1 MKKIF
6 SILAVALVA
15 FSFASCDK
23 KNDPDAPGSFTI
35 TVSAITSNSA
45 TVAIEPS
52 NANAAYFWNVFSTEA
67 VNYYGGADSL
77 LALYI
82 EYYKEEGYTY
92 ADLVKGLLIIEAGKD
107 SYDYTGLD
115 PETDYT
121 VIACYIDTT
130 LQLKG
135 KATTKAFKTS
145 EFVVTGS
152 ETLNLAEAEYAWEY
166 YTDYSLGLL
175 QVYAYDQ
182 AKDMEFGMAVY
193 TGQTPNGTFT
203 VEDIYEPYVDY
214 GYTNYYNYLYSENS
228 ALDLSFVEMNVTGA
242 LNADG
247 TYTFGGDVVASNG
260 IKYAF
265 SNVVATEFQDEEGG
279 DVAAAPAKKAVSK
292 VAIKKAIRDLKVKK
306 LAVRK

>member
-1 MKKIF
+1 MER
-6 SILAVALVA
+6 
-15 FSFASCDK
+15 
-23 KNDPDAPGSFTI
+23 TI
-35 TVSAITSNSA
+35 TVTGRGAIHVVPDVTRLE
-45 TVAIEPS
+45 VRI
-52 NANAAYFWNVFSTEA
+52 
-67 VNYYGGADSL
+67 DSH
-77 LALYI
+77 
-82 EYYKEEGYTY
+82 
-92 ADLVKGLLIIEAGKD
+92 
-107 SYDYTGLD
+107 
-115 PETDYT
+115 
-121 VIACYIDTT
+121 
-130 LQLKG
+130 
-135 KATTKAFKTS
+135 FKT
-145 EFVVTGS
+145 
-152 ETLNLAEAEYAWEY
+152 YQ
-166 YTDYSLGLL
+166 D
-175 QVYAYDQ
+175 AYDQ